1 MASFW
6 DKIKQ
11 LFEAGEESSASNPA
25 VHQLIE
31 RSEAEQA
38 DLLRWKETI
47 VCKRLLNWLGDQY
60 LLYRA
65 LPDDIDEAIDFL
77 DTPSSKGF
85 VIHLHKTGYSRRDA
99 THLLDLF
106 KEKVLALDY
115 RTQVS
120 DSRTYSRQAWVE
132 TVERHYLKPRL
143 NRKSEGPLDQLFG
156 NIMVELVLRD
166 DKPHHLKFSA
176 TSYQDRLFR
185 EAEDFQDLVQAVLV

>member
-11 LFEAGEESSASNPA
+11 LFAVGEESSASNPA
-25 VHQLIE
+25 VHHLIE
-31 RSEAEQA
+31 RSEAEQT

-60 LLYRA
+60 LLFKA

-85 VIHLHKTGYSRRDA
+85 VIHLHKTGYNRRDA

-132 TVERHYLKPRL
+132 TVERHYLKPRVD
-143 NRKSEGPLDQLFG
+143 RKGEEPFNQLFG
-156 NIMVELVLRD
+156 NIMVELVLRN
-166 DKPHHLKFSA
+166 DKPYHLKFSA

-185 EAEDFQDLVQAVLV
+185 EAGDFQDLVQAVLV

>member
-1 MASFW
+1 
-6 DKIKQ
+6 
-11 LFEAGEESSASNPA
+11 
-25 VHQLIE
+25 
-31 RSEAEQA
+31 QA
-38 DLLRWKETI
+38 DLQRWKETI

-106 KEKVLALDY
+106 KEKVLTLDY

-132 TVERHYLKPRL
+132 TVERHYLK
-143 NRKSEGPLDQLFG
+143 
-156 NIMVELVLRD
+156 
-166 DKPHHLKFSA
+166 
-176 TSYQDRLFR
+176 
-185 EAEDFQDLVQAVLV
+185 